1 MAESV
6 VTLRVDATSATR
18 ALNGVQNRTNKLQ
31 NAFGGLRTALGG
43 IGFTLLAK
51 NAIQTSTNFEKL
63 NIRLG
68 LLTKATGDFA
78 AAQKIATDGQKLFG
92 LSATEALEG
101 VTNITAR
108 LKPLGTSLE
117 DIRTTFIGFNT
128 AAKLGG
134 ASSQEAA
141 NAFRQLAQALGSGRL
156 AGDEFR
162 SVSEQIPLVL
172 KPLSEELG
180 VSTGEL
186 KKLAAEGKLTSE
198 VVIRALSKLADEG
211 GEDLKAILE
220 NDPTQVFKN
229 LSNEAENLSRAFGEA
244 LTPAVLPVVK
254 GLTALTV
261 AATNFVNSP
270 IGKTAL
276 IFTAIAVAAKGT
288 AVAVGLVSAAF
299 IAAGGAAGVLAIAL
313 NALPFVAI
321 ATAIG
326 AVTTAFIKQN
336 DEQKKFNKLVKEG
349 GQEALRAEMLK
360 IDAERLE
367 ILRRL
372 AKAEE
377 NNNKRAINSLTKQLN
392 ILDGQYTI
400 VRDRLHEEIKI
411 TNQTNKT
418 NKELEDNKQIQEEI
432 NQLEKDN
439 LQKAIAYEQA
449 EMDAVAAK
457 GKLIEELSNQKA
469 LAQAALDGN
478 LEQVKTQQEINALVA
493 IHGEGM
499 RDVITAYIEGTNELK
514 KQKTEADLLKN
525 KFDEIGAA
533 IETSLK
539 DNLRD
544 AITGAQSF
552 GEAMTN
558 ILNKIRDKI
567 IDAQLDKLLGNFGD
581 DFTSGATG
589 TGGGGIGGVIG
600 SVVGGVLG
608 PIGTIAGGL
617 LGGLFA
623 DGGRPPVN
631 KISVVGEKG
640 PELFVPRTAGTI
652 IPNNQLGGGTTNN
665 YVTVN
670 VEGGAATASGNN
682 VDLNALGQVIGVV
695 VQAQLVKEKQAGGIL
710 TR

>member
-1 MAESV
+1 VAQANV
-6 VTLRVDATSATR
+6 KLTVDATNATR
-18 ALNGVQNRTNKLQ
+18 VLSGVQTQTNKLQ
-31 NAFGGLRTALGG
+31 SAFGGLRTALGG
-43 IGFTLLAK
+43 IGLTLLAK
-51 NAIQTSTNFEKL
+51 NAIQTSTNFKKL

-92 LSATEALEG
+92 LSATEALDG

-134 ASSQEAA
+134 ATSQEAS
-141 NAFRQLAQALGSGRL
+141 NAFRQLAQALGSGKL

-186 KKLAAEGKLTSE
+186 KKLAAEGNLTSE

-211 GEDLKAILE
+211 GKDLKAILE

-229 LSNEAENLSRAFGEA
+229 LSNEAENLSRAFGDA
-244 LTPAVLPVVK
+244 LLPVVLPVVR
-254 GLTALTV
+254 GLTELTV

-336 DEQKKFNKLVKEG
+336 NEQKKFNKLVKEG

-360 IDAERLE
+360 IDAERFQ

-392 ILDGQYTI
+392 LLHGQYKV
-400 VRDRLHEEIKI
+400 VRDKLHDEIES
-411 TNQTNKT
+411 TNQIDKT
-418 NKELEDNKQIQEEI
+418 NEELDYSKLTQQEI
-432 NQLEKDN
+432 NQLLKDKIPE
-439 LQKAIAYEQA
+439 LVRERTL
-449 EMDAVAAK
+449 AK
-457 GKLIEELSNQKA
+457 
-469 LAQAALDGN
+469 AALDGN

-493 IHGEGM
+493 IHGEGL
-499 RDVITAYIEGTNELK
+499 RDVITAYIEGTNELR
-514 KQKTEADLLKN
+514 KQKTEADELKN

-533 IETSLK
+533 IQTSIK

-558 ILNKIRDKI
+558 ILNRIRDKI
-567 IDAQLDKLLGNFGD
+567 IDAQLDNLLGSFGD
-581 DFTSGATG
+581 NFTAGATG
-589 TGGGGIGGVIG
+589 TGGAGGIGGVIG
-600 SVVGGVLG
+600 SVAGSLINPV
-608 PIGTIAGGL
+608 GTIVGGL

-652 IPNNQLGGGTTNN
+652 IPNNQLGGGITNN

>member
-1 MAESV
+1 MAQANV
-6 VTLRVDATSATR
+6 KLTVDATNATR
-18 ALNGVQNRTNKLQ
+18 VLSGVQPQTNKLQ
-31 NAFGGLRTALGG
+31 SAFGGLRTALGG
-43 IGFTLLAK
+43 IGLTLLAK
-51 NAIQTSTNFEKL
+51 NAIQTSTNFKKL

-78 AAQKIATDGQKLFG
+78 EAQKIATDGQKLFG

-134 ASSQEAA
+134 ASSQEAT
-141 NAFRQLAQALGSGRL
+141 NAFRQLAQALGSGKL

-180 VSTGEL
+180 VTSGEL
-186 KKLAAEGKLTSE
+186 KKLAADGKLTSE

-276 IFTAIAVAAKGT
+276 IFTAIAFAAKGT

-336 DEQKKFNKLVKEG
+336 NEQKKFNKLVKEG

-360 IDAERLE
+360 IDAERFQ

-392 ILDGQYTI
+392 LLHGQYKV
-400 VRDRLHEEIKI
+400 VRDKLHDEIES
-411 TNQTNKT
+411 TNQIDKT
-418 NKELEDNKQIQEEI
+418 NEELDYSKLTQQEI
-432 NQLEKDN
+432 NQLLKDKIPE
-439 LQKAIAYEQA
+439 LVRERTL
-449 EMDAVAAK
+449 AK
-457 GKLIEELSNQKA
+457 
-469 LAQAALDGN
+469 AALDGN

-493 IHGEGM
+493 IHGEGL
-499 RDVITAYIEGTNELK
+499 RDVITAYIEGTNELR
-514 KQKTEADLLKN
+514 KQKTEADELKN

-533 IETSLK
+533 IQTSIK

-558 ILNKIRDKI
+558 ILNRIRDKI
-567 IDAQLDKLLGNFGD
+567 IDAQLDNLLGSFGD
-581 DFTSGATG
+581 NFTAGATG
-589 TGGGGIGGVIG
+589 TGGAGGIGGVIG
-600 SVVGGVLG
+600 SVAGSLINPV
-608 PIGTIAGGL
+608 GTIVGGL

-652 IPNNQLGGGTTNN
+652 IRNNQLGGGITNN

>member
-1 MAESV
+1 MAQANV
-6 VTLRVDATSATR
+6 KLTVDATNATR
-18 ALNGVQNRTNKLQ
+18 VLSGVQTQTNKLQ
-31 NAFGGLRTALGG
+31 SAFGGLRTALGG
-43 IGFTLLAK
+43 IGLTLLAK

-78 AAQKIATDGQKLFG
+78 EAQKIATDGQKLFG

-134 ASSQEAA
+134 ASSQEAT
-141 NAFRQLAQALGSGRL
+141 NAFRQLAQALGSGKL

-180 VSTGEL
+180 VTSGEL
-186 KKLAAEGKLTSE
+186 KKLAADGKLTSE

-229 LSNEAENLSRAFGEA
+229 LSNEAENLSRAFGDA
-244 LTPAVLPVVK
+244 L
-254 GLTALTV
+254 

-276 IFTAIAVAAKGT
+276 IFTAIAFAAKGT

-336 DEQKKFNKLVKEG
+336 NEQKKFNKLVKEG

-360 IDAERLE
+360 IDAERFQ

-392 ILDGQYTI
+392 LLHGQYKV
-400 VRDRLHEEIKI
+400 VRDKLHDEIES
-411 TNQTNKT
+411 TNQIDKT
-418 NKELEDNKQIQEEI
+418 NEELDYSKLTQQEI
-432 NQLEKDN
+432 NQLLKDKIPE
-439 LQKAIAYEQA
+439 LVRERTL
-449 EMDAVAAK
+449 AK
-457 GKLIEELSNQKA
+457 
-469 LAQAALDGN
+469 AALDGN

-493 IHGEGM
+493 IHGEGL
-499 RDVITAYIEGTNELK
+499 RDVITAYIEGTNELR
-514 KQKTEADLLKN
+514 KQKTEADELKN

-533 IETSLK
+533 IQTSIK

-558 ILNKIRDKI
+558 ILNRIRDKI
-567 IDAQLDKLLGNFGD
+567 IDAQLDNLLGSFGD
-581 DFTSGATG
+581 NFTAGATG
-589 TGGGGIGGVIG
+589 TGGAGGIGGVIG
-600 SVVGGVLG
+600 SVAGSLINPV
-608 PIGTIAGGL
+608 GTIVGGL

-652 IPNNQLGGGTTNN
+652 IPNNQLGGGITNN

>member
-1 MAESV
+1 MAQANV
-6 VTLRVDATSATR
+6 KLTVDATNATR
-18 ALNGVQNRTNKLQ
+18 VLSGVQTQTNKLQ
-31 NAFGGLRTALGG
+31 SAFGGLRTALGG
-43 IGFTLLAK
+43 IGLTLLAK

-78 AAQKIATDGQKLFG
+78 EAQKIATDGQKLFG

-134 ASSQEAA
+134 ASSQEAT
-141 NAFRQLAQALGSGRL
+141 NAFRQLAQALGSGKL

-180 VSTGEL
+180 VTSGEL
-186 KKLAAEGKLTSE
+186 KKLAADGKLTSE

-276 IFTAIAVAAKGT
+276 IFTAIAFAAKGT

-336 DEQKKFNKLVKEG
+336 NEQKKFNKLVKEG

-360 IDAERLE
+360 IDAERFQ

-392 ILDGQYTI
+392 LLHGQYKV
-400 VRDRLHEEIKI
+400 VRDKLHDEIES
-411 TNQTNKT
+411 TNQIDKT
-418 NKELEDNKQIQEEI
+418 NEELDYSKLTQQEI
-432 NQLEKDN
+432 NQLLKDKIPE
-439 LQKAIAYEQA
+439 LVRERTL
-449 EMDAVAAK
+449 AK
-457 GKLIEELSNQKA
+457 
-469 LAQAALDGN
+469 AALDGN

-493 IHGEGM
+493 IHGEGL
-499 RDVITAYIEGTNELK
+499 RDVITAYIEGTNELR
-514 KQKTEADLLKN
+514 KQKTEADELKN

-533 IETSLK
+533 IQTSIK

-558 ILNKIRDKI
+558 ILNRIRDKI
-567 IDAQLDKLLGNFGD
+567 IDAQLDNLLGSFGD
-581 DFTSGATG
+581 NFTAGATG
-589 TGGGGIGGVIG
+589 TGGAGGIGGVIG
-600 SVVGGVLG
+600 SVAGSLINPV
-608 PIGTIAGGL
+608 GTIVGGL

-652 IPNNQLGGGTTNN
+652 IPNNQLGGGITNN

>member
-1 MAESV
+1 MAQANV
-6 VTLRVDATSATR
+6 KLTVDATNATR
-18 ALNGVQNRTNKLQ
+18 VLSGVQTQTNKLQ
-31 NAFGGLRTALGG
+31 SAFGGLRTALGG
-43 IGFTLLAK
+43 IGLTLLAK

-92 LSATEALEG
+92 LSATEALDG

-134 ASSQEAA
+134 ATSQEAS
-141 NAFRQLAQALGSGRL
+141 NAFRQLAQALGSGKL

-186 KKLAAEGKLTSE
+186 KKLAAEGNLTSE

-211 GEDLKAILE
+211 GKDLKAILE

-229 LSNEAENLSRAFGEA
+229 LSNEAENLSRAFGDA
-244 LTPAVLPVVK
+244 LLPVVLPVVR
-254 GLTALTV
+254 GLTELTV

-288 AVAVGLVSAAF
+288 AVAVGLVSAALVT
-299 IAAGGAAGVLAIAL
+299 AGGAAGVLAIAL
-313 NALPFVAI
+313 NALPFVALV
-321 ATAIG
+321 TAIG

-360 IDAERLE
+360 IDAERFQ

-392 ILDGQYTI
+392 LLHGQYKV
-400 VRDRLHEEIKI
+400 VRDKLHDEIES
-411 TNQTNKT
+411 TNQIDKT
-418 NKELEDNKQIQEEI
+418 NEELDYSKLTQQEI
-432 NQLEKDN
+432 NQLLKDKIPE
-439 LQKAIAYEQA
+439 LVRERTL
-449 EMDAVAAK
+449 AK
-457 GKLIEELSNQKA
+457 
-469 LAQAALDGN
+469 AALDGN

-493 IHGEGM
+493 IHGEGL
-499 RDVITAYIEGTNELK
+499 RDVITAYIEGTNELR
-514 KQKTEADLLKN
+514 KQKTEADELKN

-533 IETSLK
+533 IQTSIK

-558 ILNKIRDKI
+558 ILNRIRDKI
-567 IDAQLDKLLGNFGD
+567 IDAQLDNLLGSFGD
-581 DFTSGATG
+581 NFTAGATG
-589 TGGGGIGGVIG
+589 TGGAGGIGGVIG
-600 SVVGGVLG
+600 SVAGSLINPV
-608 PIGTIAGGL
+608 GTIVGGL

-652 IPNNQLGGGTTNN
+652 IPNNQLGGGITNN

>member
-1 MAESV
+1 
-6 VTLRVDATSATR
+6 
-18 ALNGVQNRTNKLQ
+18 
-31 NAFGGLRTALGG
+31 
-43 IGFTLLAK
+43 
-51 NAIQTSTNFEKL
+51 
-63 NIRLG
+63 
-68 LLTKATGDFA
+68 
-78 AAQKIATDGQKLFG
+78 
-92 LSATEALEG
+92 
-101 VTNITAR
+101 
-108 LKPLGTSLE
+108 
-117 DIRTTFIGFNT
+117 
-128 AAKLGG
+128 
-134 ASSQEAA
+134 
-141 NAFRQLAQALGSGRL
+141 
-156 AGDEFR
+156 
-162 SVSEQIPLVL
+162 
-172 KPLSEELG
+172 
-180 VSTGEL
+180 
-186 KKLAAEGKLTSE
+186 
-198 VVIRALSKLADEG
+198 
-211 GEDLKAILE
+211 
-220 NDPTQVFKN
+220 
-229 LSNEAENLSRAFGEA
+229 
-244 LTPAVLPVVK
+244 
-254 GLTALTV
+254 
-261 AATNFVNSP
+261 
-270 IGKTAL
+270 
-276 IFTAIAVAAKGT
+276 
-288 AVAVGLVSAAF
+288 
-299 IAAGGAAGVLAIAL
+299 
-313 NALPFVAI
+313 VAI

-372 AKAEE
+372 TKAEE

-392 ILDGQYTI
+392 ILNGQYTI

-418 NKELEDNKQIQEEI
+418 NKELEDSKQIQEEI
-432 NQLEKDN
+432 NKLEKDN

-449 EMDAVAAK
+449 EMDAVDAK
-457 GKLIEELSNQKA
+457 GKLIEELSNQRA

-533 IETSLK
+533 IQTSLK

-558 ILNKIRDKI
+558 VLNKIRDKI

-581 DFTSGATG
+581 DFTSGATSTG
-589 TGGGGIGGVIG
+589 GGGGGIGGVIG
-600 SVVGGVLG
+600 SVAGSILG

-640 PELFVPRTAGTI
+640 PELFVPKTAGTI
-652 IPNNQLGGGTTNN
+652 IPNHAIGSSNI
-665 YVTVN
+665 VVN
-670 VEGGAATASGNN
+670 VDASGSN
-682 VDLNALGQVIGVV
+682 VQGSGQQAKALGQAIGAA
-695 VQAQLVKEKQAGGIL
+695 VQAEIVKQKMPGGL
-710 TR
+710 LN